1 MSHLS
6 RLRGASVPERGMEG
20 EREAKGKQA
29 LNEDMSPA
37 DSAGHDSSIPSTASA
52 IEISRS
58 RSLWT
63 TWRANG
69 SPCREGTLGGLR
81 FA

>member
-1 MSHLS
+1 MDGQCRKRACKGKA
-6 RLRGASVPERGMEG
+6 RLRGAQTSPCARQHPSQVPPGQR
-20 EREAKGKQA
+20 
-29 LNEDMSPA
+29 
-37 DSAGHDSSIPSTASA
+37 
-52 IEISRS
+52 EISRS

-69 SPCREGTLGGLR
+69 SHAGKARLGGLR